1 MPSTGITYQFWG
13 EHKDVLSD
21 DLIDL
26 ISYSEDLK
34 AEDKRIQAKL
44 IQLDQDKGSLQAEE
58 PQQLTEIKKVDGGR
72 DVLEFEDKI
81 KGFTAKRLGKLLI
94 DYNIENED
102 GLPFFI
108 YGEHVK
114 TKILSSRTGNFKDIQ
129 MNKKELRDYL
139 IQAYENG
146 ANIII

>member
-1 MPSTGITYQFWG
+1 
-13 EHKDVLSD
+13 LSD

-26 ISYSEDLK
+26 ISYLEDLK

-44 IQLDQDKGSLQAEE
+44 IQLDQEKPSLQAAEE
-58 PQQLTEIKKVDGGR
+58 PQQLTEIKNVDGGR
-72 DVLEFEDKI
+72 NVLEFEDKI
-81 KGFTAKRLGKLLI
+81 KGFTAKKLGQLLI

-108 YGEHVK
+108 YGDHVK
-114 TKILSSRTGNFKDIQ
+114 TKLLSSRTGNFKDTQ

-139 IQAYENG
+139 IYAYENG
-146 ANIII
+146 ADIII